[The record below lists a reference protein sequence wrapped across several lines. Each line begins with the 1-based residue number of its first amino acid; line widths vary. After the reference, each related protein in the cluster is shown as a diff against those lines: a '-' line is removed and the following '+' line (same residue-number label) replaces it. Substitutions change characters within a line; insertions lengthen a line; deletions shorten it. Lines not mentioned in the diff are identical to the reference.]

1 MDVSKTIAAR
11 LADKVKTQ
19 VGHRVDLAIA
29 DYVTMNPTTAR
40 FMLEYEGDYPTSE
53 DITGFFTKKF
63 SGKVF
68 PDMST
73 AKVVE
78 SQNVIVVVANMV
90 NYHRPIQDTKNMKP
104 VLAGYTY
111 FDEALAETW
120 EVKEVNGQKVLAR
133 KLKDDINSIVEARK
147 RAMMD
152 NSKKT
157 FASLKATA
165 SVLRSI
171 ALVEEGDIVNAYH
184 NGRQYN
190 NCVVV
195 SASASEVE
203 LKHESNPLR
212 VNRSQVLEVVAKASE
227 LTAADENK
235 LIAYYT
241 KAFGDAQYAKKLVKG

>member
-1 MDVSKTIAAR
+1 MDVSKSIASR
-11 LADKVKTQ
+11 LAEKVKAS

-40 FMLEYEGDYPTSE
+40 FMLEYDGDYPTSE
-53 DITGFFTKKF
+53 DISGFFTKKF
-63 SGKVF
+63 NGKVF

-78 SQNVIVVVANMV
+78 SQNVIIVVANMV
-90 NYHRPIQDTKNMKP
+90 NYHRPIQDTKMMKP

-111 FDEALAETW
+111 FDETLAETW

-147 RAMMD
+147 RIMME

-157 FASLKATA
+157 FASIKATA
-165 SVLRSI
+165 SNLRSI

-195 SASASEVE
+195 KASSSDVE
-203 LKHESNPLR
+203 LKYESNPLK

-227 LTAADENK
+227 VTAATESE

-241 KAFGDAQYAKKLVKG
+241 KAYGDAAYAKKLVKG